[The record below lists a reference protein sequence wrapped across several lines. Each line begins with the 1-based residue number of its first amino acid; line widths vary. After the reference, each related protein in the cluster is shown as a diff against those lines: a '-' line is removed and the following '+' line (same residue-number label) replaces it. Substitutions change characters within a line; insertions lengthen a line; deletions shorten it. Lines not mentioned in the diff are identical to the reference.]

1 MLKLIQLGMTFVD
14 SEGSLPSVSG
24 ELCVWQFNFRYYA
37 LCASASKG
45 LQRLL
50 SGTAPKA
57 LWLCREF
64 KLSDDMYAQDS
75 IELLKQSGIDFAQNE
90 KRGIDVSQ
98 FGELLM
104 TSGIVLN
111 DEVQ

>member
-1 MLKLIQLGMTFVD
+1 ML
-14 SEGSLPSVSG
+14 P
-24 ELCVWQFNFRYYA
+24 
-37 LCASASKG
+37 
-45 LQRLL
+45 
-50 SGTAPKA
+50 
-57 LWLCREF
+57 CREF

-75 IELLKQSGIDFAQNE
+75 IELLKQSGIDFLQNE

-111 DEVQ
+111 DEVHPLSSPWEQSR